1 MGNLTIWLTPV
12 WVLSAGVIVGTAI
25 LVIAL
30 GLLWL
35 ISRRTAESVIR
46 LVKESILLWI
56 TYVAIVFVAFFFL
69 AMPIMPVKSIWH
81 SLSRLPDVGTYEA
94 NVKVPARTD
103 DQEVPLNFESDELQ
117 GYKFASGQDLVIG
130 TEKGKAYSSPLI
142 RVDGGD
148 EYTWTPSAKRQ
159 RLFNGQLTK

>member
-12 WVLSAGVIVGTAI
+12 WVLSAGVTVGIAI

-56 TYVAIVFVAFFFL
+56 TYVAVVFVAFFFL

-81 SLSRLPDVGTYEA
+81 SLGRLPDVGTYETS
-94 NVKVPARTD
+94 VSVPARTND
-103 DQEVPLNFESDELQ
+103 KEVPLNFESDEL
-117 GYKFASGQDLVIG
+117 
-130 TEKGKAYSSPLI
+130 
-142 RVDGGD
+142 
-148 EYTWTPSAKRQ
+148 
-159 RLFNGQLTK
+159 